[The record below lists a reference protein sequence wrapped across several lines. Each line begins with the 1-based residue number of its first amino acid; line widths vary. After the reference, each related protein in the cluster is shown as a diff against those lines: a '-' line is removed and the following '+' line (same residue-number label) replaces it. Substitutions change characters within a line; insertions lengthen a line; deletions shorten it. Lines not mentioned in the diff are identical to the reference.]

1 MSSSNDFGITFD
13 LPKNQSNV
21 IKVIGVGGGGSNAI
35 NHMFKQGIKGVDFVI
50 CNTDSQALNNS
61 GVPNKI
67 QLGVNLTEG
76 LGAGANPEIG
86 EQSAVESLEDIRAML
101 TANTKMVFIT
111 AGMGGGTGTGAAP
124 IIAKMAKEMDILTVG
139 IVTMPF
145 EFEGKIRNSQAHQ
158 GIEKF
163 RKTVDSLV
171 IINNNKLRDVYGN
184 LGFKAGFS
192 KADEVLSTAAR
203 GIAEVITHHY
213 MQNIDLRDAKTVLSN
228 SGTAIMGSST
238 TSGQNRAQEAITT
251 ALDSPLL
258 NDNKITG
265 AKNVLL
271 LIVSG
276 SQEITIDEIGEINDH
291 IQAEAGYGANIIM
304 GVGEDD
310 SLGEAISVTI
320 IATGFDVDQ
329 QNEITNTEV
338 KKVVHA
344 LEDEQ
349 TMEHDLMPS
358 EPISVSTTHLEV
370 EKEEPIVYNLEEEI
384 TEVEDQNFTAMDLI
398 PTSELIKNIDVV
410 YETVDLDL
418 DEEDFIINEVSTMQ
432 VDDHA
437 DSESELEDQTMLTFD
452 MPISNKTTLSES
464 EEVEVF
470 TLEDDVNE
478 IVVKDYIELIPV
490 TEANEAGEMRYAL
503 DDHIVLEQTDKK
515 YKGAKQ
521 TAPVEVEEE
530 VMFTKV
536 TIKERVVTSEP
547 EEKQDP
553 FNSPISKTLRDRADE
568 RRQKMKSFNY
578 KFNNSKIEEIEKEPA
593 YKRQGVSLDDV
604 VHSSDTHASRTTI
617 GLDDNDEVQLRSN
630 NSYLHD
636 NVD

>member
-1 MSSSNDFGITFD
+1 M
-13 LPKNQSNV
+13 
-21 IKVIGVGGGGSNAI
+21 
-35 NHMFKQGIKGVDFVI
+35 
-50 CNTDSQALNNS
+50 
-61 GVPNKI
+61 
-67 QLGVNLTEG
+67 
-76 LGAGANPEIG
+76 
-86 EQSAVESLEDIRAML
+86 
-101 TANTKMVFIT
+101 
-111 AGMGGGTGTGAAP
+111 
-124 IIAKMAKEMDILTVG
+124 
-139 IVTMPF
+139 
-145 EFEGKIRNSQAHQ
+145 
-158 GIEKF
+158 
-163 RKTVDSLV
+163 
-171 IINNNKLRDVYGN
+171 
-184 LGFKAGFS
+184 
-192 KADEVLSTAAR
+192 
-203 GIAEVITHHY
+203 
-213 MQNIDLRDAKTVLSN
+213 
-228 SGTAIMGSST
+228 
-238 TSGQNRAQEAITT
+238 
-251 ALDSPLL
+251 
-258 NDNKITG
+258 
-265 AKNVLL
+265 
-271 LIVSG
+271 
-276 SQEITIDEIGEINDH
+276 
-291 IQAEAGYGANIIM
+291 
-304 GVGEDD
+304 
-310 SLGEAISVTI
+310 
-320 IATGFDVDQ
+320 
-329 QNEITNTEV
+329 
-338 KKVVHA
+338 
-344 LEDEQ
+344 
-349 TMEHDLMPS
+349 
-358 EPISVSTTHLEV
+358 
-370 EKEEPIVYNLEEEI
+370 
-384 TEVEDQNFTAMDLI
+384 
-398 PTSELIKNIDVV
+398 V
-410 YETVDLDL
+410 YETVDLDV

-568 RRQKMKSFNY
+568 RRQKMKAFNY

-604 VHSSDTHASRTTI
+604 AHSSDTHASRTTI